1 VKILNST
8 RIRVKNDA
16 TTRSSELASR
26 KQVHLKMRNIRN
38 IRNRKGGSRKGASTR
53 NRKRGTISSE
63 NINRIWKE
71 APESRYHGCVPDCVE
86 GGGRAVL
93 GESVTEPAVPVK
105 GEPVAA
111 SRPRR
116 RLIISLS
123 VGATTEEP
131 DEPEDARVWC

>member
-1 VKILNST
+1 
-8 RIRVKNDA
+8 
-16 TTRSSELASR
+16 
-26 KQVHLKMRNIRN
+26 MRN

-63 NINRIWKE
+63 NINRRKKRAKRDRIEESEVIWKE
-71 APESRYHGCVPDCVE
+71 APESRYHEDVPDYAE

-93 GESVTEPAVPVK
+93 GESVTELAVSVE

-116 RLIISLS
+116 
-123 VGATTEEP
+123 
-131 DEPEDARVWC
+131 